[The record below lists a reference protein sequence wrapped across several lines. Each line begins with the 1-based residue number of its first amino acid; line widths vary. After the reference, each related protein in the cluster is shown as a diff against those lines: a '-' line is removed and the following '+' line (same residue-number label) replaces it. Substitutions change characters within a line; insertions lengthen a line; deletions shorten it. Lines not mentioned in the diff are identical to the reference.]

1 MNRQWQH
8 AWVILPLILM
18 LVSCTSAFK
27 QPLVLQKLAF
37 TEPLLS
43 DTQRPTNRNEMTAA
57 TLPPTAMLALIDTL
71 HDGAAEHADQA
82 AFVTMVQTGQGAQAF
97 AEAFHHGDELFET
110 QFNAL
115 DGVGANVGQGLRF
128 TQIPRA
134 DLNSA
139 GEWAKH
145 FPKRITGPNAEA
157 CNQCHGS
164 PVDDGAGRAI
174 NNNVRD
180 PGHTGLA
187 SQFIVRNTPH
197 IFAAGAIQ
205 VLAEEL
211 TEALQAQ
218 QATATA
224 SACLTNAPVT
234 VALTS
239 QTIDF
244 GQLTVTPLS
253 ISPCRVAV
261 DTTGVSGV
269 SDDLVVRPFQWKGVI
284 ASVRAFN
291 RDASHQELGM
301 QAVEIVGEGVD
312 GDADGVVNELTV
324 GDQTALAI
332 YVAAQPRPTTL
343 LELADLGL
351 IDQLSAA
358 ETTAIAQGAQN
369 FQQLGCTHCHT
380 PQLTIADPIFYEP
393 SRNPAYRDQTF
404 PAGQDPVALGV
415 DPAQSIAFDL
425 TQDQPDNQIE
435 SGATRYHLGALTR
448 ADDGSTTVALY
459 GDLKRHDMGPALAET
474 IADEGIPASV
484 FLTENLWGVGST
496 APYLHDGRA
505 TTLTEALLAH
515 GGEAEASR
523 TAFVELTPT
532 AQAEVIAFLN
542 NLVLF
547 KLP

>member
-187 SQFIVRNTPH
+187 SQFIVYTTCLCRRRDPG
-197 IFAAGAIQ
+197 AGRRADRG
-205 VLAEEL
+205 VAGP
-211 TEALQAQ
+211 TGN
-218 QATATA
+218 
-224 SACLTNAPVT
+224 SDGKCL
-234 VALTS
+234 S
-239 QTIDF
+239 YQ
-244 GQLTVTPLS
+244 
-253 ISPCRVAV
+253 C
-261 DTTGVSGV
+261 
-269 SDDLVVRPFQWKGVI
+269 
-284 ASVRAFN
+284 
-291 RDASHQELGM
+291 ASHRG
-301 QAVEIVGEGVD
+301 
-312 GDADGVVNELTV
+312 T
-324 GDQTALAI
+324 
-332 YVAAQPRPTTL
+332 
-343 LELADLGL
+343 
-351 IDQLSAA
+351 
-358 ETTAIAQGAQN
+358 
-369 FQQLGCTHCHT
+369 
-380 PQLTIADPIFYEP
+380 
-393 SRNPAYRDQTF
+393 
-404 PAGQDPVALGV
+404 
-415 DPAQSIAFDL
+415 
-425 TQDQPDNQIE
+425 DQPNDRFW
-435 SGATRYHLGALTR
+435 ATHGY
-448 ADDGSTTVALY
+448 TT
-459 GDLKRHDMGPALAET
+459 KH
-474 IADEGIPASV
+474 I
-484 FLTENLWGVGST
+484 
-496 APYLHDGRA
+496 
-505 TTLTEALLAH
+505 TL
-515 GGEAEASR
+515 SR
-523 TAFVELTPT
+523 CR
-532 AQAEVIAFLN
+532 
-542 NLVLF
+542 
-547 KLP
+547 